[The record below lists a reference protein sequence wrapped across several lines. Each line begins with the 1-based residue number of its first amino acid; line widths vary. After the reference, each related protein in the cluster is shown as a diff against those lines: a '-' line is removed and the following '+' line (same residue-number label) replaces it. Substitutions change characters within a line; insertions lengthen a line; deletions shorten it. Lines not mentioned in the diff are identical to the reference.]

1 MKGETNA
8 NFLENPVWSNSGPF
22 NAGVKD
28 ESSSLE
34 GVKPALGASSDLYC
48 SEGGHHRKFSGKVFG
63 KPNVEA
69 KDPPQHDPFGNAK
82 LCNDKWVLRK
92 YGKPMLMT
100 AGGYMV
106 DPREYASRCAKP
118 VASGSGSVPGS
129 DSGTAGPDSDNG
141 LEALCLVLALFSVL
155 ASSALGKRCSWRRH
169 LLVATI

>member
-1 MKGETNA
+1 M
-8 NFLENPVWSNSGPF
+8 
-22 NAGVKD
+22 
-28 ESSSLE
+28 
-34 GVKPALGASSDLYC
+34 
-48 SEGGHHRKFSGKVFG
+48 
-63 KPNVEA
+63 EA

-129 DSGTAGPDSDNG
+129 DSGTDGPDSDDGPGSFVPGSGSVFCSGTSG
-141 LEALCLVLALFSVL
+141 LREAMQP
-155 ASSALGKRCSWRRH
+155 WRRH